1 MASCPLCRQ
10 RKGKRACPAKGAE
23 ICSHCCG
30 TKRRVEI
37 ACPDDCV
44 WLGAHAAA
52 WEGRETE
59 QARDVRRLAPHL
71 QGLSEGQARL
81 FFLALVGITGL
92 RARRRELSDHLL
104 HEAVVALRKTVETRE
119 RGILYEHPA
128 EDLRAQ
134 GLVYELRGLFE
145 AKDAAGTAHAPED
158 RDLRPVLASLQT
170 SLEECLREQAGPF
183 AFLETA
189 GRVAGRARPAFRP
202 VSRPLIVEP

>member
-1 MASCPLCRQ
+1 M
-10 RKGKRACPAKGAE
+10 
-23 ICSHCCG
+23 
-30 TKRRVEI
+30 EI

-81 FFLALVGITGL
+81 FFLALVGLTGL
-92 RARRRELSDHLL
+92 RARRPELSDHLL

-134 GLVYELRGLFE
+134 GLVYELRALFE
-145 AKDAAGTAHAPED
+145 SKDAGGTAHAPDD
-158 RDLRPVLASLQT
+158 RDLRPVLTSLQAA
-170 SLEECLREQAGPF
+170 LEQCLREQAGPA

-189 GRVAGRARPAFRP
+189 ARLAGRTAPASRPAP
-202 VSRPLIVEP
+202 RPLIVQP